1 MLQGALRLIL
11 GEGFLSIIIRLRI
24 CNLVI
29 LMIILITIRFIETG
43 FIVYLNGASEE
54 QLALFRSFSLF
65 LLGFRLIVFAVKFL
79 LKYAAI

>member
-1 MLQGALRLIL
+1 MIL

-29 LMIILITIRFIETG
+29 LIIIILITVRFIETSL
-43 FIVYLNGASEE
+43 IVYLNGASEE

-65 LLGFRLIVFAVKFL
+65 MLGFRLLVFAVNFL
-79 LKYAAI
+79 LKYTAI